1 MAGEHLLD
9 TPSPS
14 EQIISAS
21 KLILH
26 QDYDPVSS
34 KNDIGIIILS
44 NSLVLNNSSVE
55 KVKLPPPTF
64 IPNSGDMM
72 TVAGWGKTE
81 VSRIRF
87 STGLYSKK
95 TGSMTLHYLR

>member
-1 MAGEHLLD
+1 M
-9 TPSPS
+9 
-14 EQIISAS
+14 
-21 KLILH
+21 
-26 QDYDPVSS
+26 
-34 KNDIGIIILS
+34 
-44 NSLVLNNSSVE
+44 LNNSSVE
-55 KVKLPPPTF
+55 KVKLPPSTF

-95 TGSMTLHYLR
+95 TGSMTLHYAIIMGPRALNFYAFYSQCNFY